1 MAGPLIMIS
10 RAAVKTGQRET
21 YEAHLREA
29 IDMVRTEEP
38 NMLGFHNYASEDATE
53 VVTIQVHSGPDSLD
67 RHLKLFNER
76 LSERAY
82 ASVDVHEIDI
92 YGTPNPD
99 TREYLEGLPER
110 MPDLSVRVLPT
121 DAGGFLRARD
131 A

>member
-10 RAAVKTGQRET
+10 RAAVKAGQRET

-29 IDMVRTEEP
+29 IDMVRAEEP
-38 NMLGFHNYASEDATE
+38 NMLGFHNYASEDGTE
-53 VVTIQVHSGPDSLD
+53 VATIQVHSGPDSLD

-92 YGTPNPD
+92 YGAPNPD